1 VSVTCVSYAAEG
13 WGVGEVWHER
23 ARLVWHELPRPR
35 AQSASPGTRARARGR
50 ARETP
55 TQGGGFDPPPS
66 RSTVAAKRARVRDR
80 SAPEV
85 ERLVHRF
92 RAYFDGEAVEF
103 ADVEIDD
110 EGWTAF
116 QRDVVSAM
124 RRVPYGEVVS
134 YSDLARLAGHPR
146 AQRAAGTVC
155 ARNRFPLVVPCHRIV
170 SADGLGS
177 YPGLGLDYKRRMLAL
192 EGVTL

>member
-1 VSVTCVSYAAEG
+1 VSVTCVSYAAPG
-13 WGVGEVWHER
+13 WGVGEVWQEG

-35 AQSASPGTRARARGR
+35 ENTSLGTRARARGR

-55 TQGGGFDPPPS
+55 SQGGAAHPPPS
-66 RSTVAAKRARVRDR
+66 RSTVAAKRSRVGNR
-80 SAPEV
+80 AGPEV
-85 ERLVHRF
+85 KQLVHRF
-92 RAYFDGEAVEF
+92 RAYFEGEAAAF
-103 ADVEIDD
+103 ADVAIDD
-110 EGWTAF
+110 DGWTPF
-116 QRDVVSAM
+116 QRDVVAAL

-155 ARNRFPLVVPCHRIV
+155 ARNRFPLVVPCHRVV

-177 YPGLGLDYKRRMLAL
+177 YPGLGLDYKRRLLAL